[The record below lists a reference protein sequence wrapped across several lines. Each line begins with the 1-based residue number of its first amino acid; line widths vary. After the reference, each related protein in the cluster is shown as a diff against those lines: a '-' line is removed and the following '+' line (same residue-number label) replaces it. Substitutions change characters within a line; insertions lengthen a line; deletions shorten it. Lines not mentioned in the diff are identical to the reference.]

1 MYTTCLR
8 DPLFW
13 MMMKRIT
20 ENAVLFKKYLPRYT
34 KEELSFDGVKVE
46 RLVTDRLVTFMDEYD
61 VDITNALYLDETE
74 VQKKTS
80 DMTYVARMRR
90 LNHQPFKVT
99 IDVVSEKAVDAV
111 VRLFIGPK
119 YDCMGRLLSFNDK
132 RLDMVEID
140 SFLYKLETGKNTI
153 VRDSYEMHNVIGDR
167 PWTRRFTD
175 NLVDTT
181 YSTDRIVDSSWYRQ
195 RLGWSHRLLLP
206 LGHRGG
212 MPLQLFV
219 IVTPVRTGLVL
230 PTIDMSVMK
239 DRHACYFSVC
249 FDTMPLGFPFDR
261 EIDVTRFFNSNMK
274 FIDINVYRKDM
285 GISNTV
291 KDIDMSEMVMKRD
304 DLTYLDT
311 DMLVKWSY
319 RDVMMMSADKM
330 LRM

>member
-34 KEELSFDGVKVE
+34 KEELSFDGVRVE
-46 RLVTDRLVTFMDEYD
+46 RLITEKLVTFMDEYD
-61 VDITNALYLDETE
+61 VDITNTLYLDETE

-80 DMTYVARMRR
+80 DRIYVARMRR

-99 IDVVSEKAVDAV
+99 IDIESEKAVDAV

-119 YDCMGRLLSFNDK
+119 YDCMGRLLSVNDK

-140 SFLYKLETGKNTI
+140 SFLQKLETGKNTI
-153 VRDSYEMHNVIGDR
+153 VRDSREMHNVIGDR

-175 NLVDTT
+175 NIVDTT
-181 YSTDRIVDSSWYRQ
+181 YSTDRIVDSNWYRQ

-230 PTIDMSVMK
+230 PTIDMSIMR
-239 DRHACYFSVC
+239 DRHACHFSVC

-261 EIDVTRFFNSNMK
+261 DIDMTHFFTSNMK
-274 FIDINVYRKDM
+274 FIDINIYRKDVD
-285 GISNTV
+285 ISNTV
-291 KDIDMSEMVMKRD
+291 KDIDMSDMVMKRD

-311 DMLVKWSY
+311 DMLVKRSY

-330 LRM
+330 LRL